1 MSESVTPGPGPMP
14 VSAPAG
20 SPRDDGDLPRA
31 AAAVMRLRAVVE
43 DAESVLA
50 RLELAPEGV
59 CLRCGAPLIGRPTG
73 EAGGRLCPD
82 HEGLRGQ
89 SP

>member
-1 MSESVTPGPGPMP
+1 MSASR
-14 VSAPAG
+14 PAG
-20 SPRDDGDLPRA
+20 SPLDDADLPVA
-31 AAAVMRLRAVVE
+31 ATAVARLRAVVE

-59 CLRCGAPLIGRPTG
+59 CLRCGAPLLRRPIGESG
-73 EAGGRLCPD
+73 AGGRLCPD
-82 HEGLRGQ
+82 HEGLLEQ